1 MRIRIR
7 ASRKHQNSSIFGEDV
22 KTLKNAC
29 KHIAEYYLLG
39 DEDIDSESTKP
50 TYEDAYMLA
59 RSDNWIGSIEEAYQ
73 TLLSI
78 WRAREPREV
87 EKENALREEQFSMCE
102 DAFDVIKELER
113 AHNVQVKWGGISDPG
128 NWFLNDEVGNR
139 IGRITVDS

>member
-102 DAFDVIKELER
+102 DVIKELER

>member
-22 KTLKNAC
+22 KMLKNAC

-59 RSDNWIGSIEEAYQ
+59 RSDNWI
-73 TLLSI
+73 
-78 WRAREPREV
+78 WRAR
-87 EKENALREEQFSMCE
+87 
-102 DAFDVIKELER
+102 
-113 AHNVQVKWGGISDPG
+113 
-128 NWFLNDEVGNR
+128 
-139 IGRITVDS
+139 